1 MPLRAHHITPRSTA
15 PDRPTRVANDV
26 PFDDLV
32 YLLAE
37 GVADAQSAL
46 DSHTAETLDTLSE
59 TAIDVIPSITRTIE
73 SDGSVTTET
82 APVESRSLLE
92 LGLTPARYQFS
103 DATIE
108 VAVDIHATDQTG
120 PGDEV
125 DDDSPD
131 ERADRPLALRADT
144 RIGTE
149 QRRFGQEI
157 DVNARLAARLQP
169 TPLPARIGAAAG
181 GGQTTDHSDPNG
193 GADGN

>member
-59 TAIDVIPSITRTIE
+59 TAVDVIPSITRTIE

-82 APVESRSLLE
+82 APAESRSLLE

-131 ERADRPLALRADT
+131 EGADRPLALRADT

-157 DVNARLAARLQP
+157 DVNARLAARLKP
-169 TPLPARIGAAAG
+169 TPLPARIGTETG
-181 GGQTTDHSDPNG
+181 GGQTTDRSGPNG
-193 GADGN
+193 GADAS